1 MGRIEKIK
9 RQLIEEANK
18 RLLGESGYDPTIQ
31 SDWVDIPEIPI
42 VPPIP
47 EPPGPRPVYY
57 EWFNCTSDVKG
68 HSGPVLLMFSNPSC
82 LPCKKIKKIM
92 DGSDEFKKW
101 VSDNN
106 VALLYIGCH
115 TVYWDKED
123 KEKCKSKKCS
133 DGKTMN
139 QDYVDIM
146 TEFGGNPNSTGMK
159 VPDDNRWTGVP
170 SFFMTDSS
178 FNKKSNRIG
187 LKTYE
192 IKDLIEVLEKEM

>member
-1 MGRIEKIK
+1 MGRIAKQK
-9 RQLIEEANK
+9 RILIEEANK
-18 RLLGESGYDPTIQ
+18 RLLRESGYDPTIQ
-31 SDWVDIPEIPI
+31 KGWDDIPEIPL
-42 VPPIP
+42 PPKP
-47 EPPGPRPVYY
+47 EPRPKFY
-57 EWFNCTSDVKG
+57 EWFNCSSDVKN
-68 HSGPVLLMFSNPSC
+68 HSGPVLLMFSNSSC

-115 TVYWDKED
+115 TVRWDKED

-133 DGKTMN
+133 DGKTMH
-139 QDYVDIM
+139 QDYEDTM
-146 TEFGGNPNSTGMK
+146 SEFGGNPNSSGMN

-178 FNKKSNRIG
+178 FNKKSNRVS
-187 LKTYE
+187 LKDFEITNL
-192 IKDLIEVLEKEM
+192 IKDLEREL